1 MTKTLQNIAR
11 QIDHLNEVIGRAV
24 SWLTL
29 AMVLITFLIV
39 VLRYLFDLG
48 WIALQESVSYLH
60 CMLFMLGI
68 SWTLKNNGHVRV
80 DIIYQKCQPKRRA
93 LLDLLG
99 TILLLMPVSIFIFYS
114 SLDYVANSW
123 SQMEGSREAGGLPA
137 VFLLKT
143 LIPVAATLL
152 FLQGISLICRAI
164 LVIKGAE
171 NEEGKQ
177 WN

>member
-1 MTKTLQNIAR
+1 VTTTLRTIANY
-11 QIDHLNEVIGRAV
+11 IDLINDWIGRTA

-48 WIALQESVSYLH
+48 WIALQESVSYMH
-60 CMLFMLGI
+60 CIVFMLGI
-68 SWTLKNNGHVRV
+68 GWTLKNDGHVRV
-80 DIIYQKCQPKRRA
+80 DILYQRCHPKKRA

-99 TILLLMPVSIFIFYS
+99 TIFLLMPVSIFIFYT

-123 SQMEGSREAGGLPA
+123 GQLESSREAGGLPG
-137 VFLLKT
+137 VFLLKS
-143 LIPVAATLL
+143 LIPLTAIIL
-152 FLQGISLICRAI
+152 FLQGISIACRSI
-164 LVIKGAE
+164 LTISSQEIK
-171 NEEGKQ
+171 EGKE

>member
-1 MTKTLQNIAR
+1 MLENIAH
-11 QIDHLNEVIGRAV
+11 QIDRLNDWIGRTV

-29 AMVLITFLIV
+29 IMVLITFLV
-39 VLRYLFDLG
+39 VLLRYLFDLG
-48 WIALQESVSYLH
+48 SIALQESVSYLH
-60 CMLFMLGI
+60 CMVFMLGI

-80 DIIYQKCQPKRRA
+80 DIIYQHCQPKRRA

-99 TILLLMPVSIFIFYS
+99 TLLLLMPVSIFIFYS

-123 SQMEGSREAGGLPA
+123 SQLESSREAGGLPG

-143 LIPVAATLL
+143 LIPLAATLL

-164 LVIKGAE
+164 LVMSEAE
-171 NEEGKQ
+171 EKQ
-177 WN
+177 WS